1 SAASSLAIDLAKGT
15 GMTLCGFVRGGAMT
29 IYSHP
34 ERLH

>member
-1 SAASSLAIDLAKGT
+1 MDLAKGT

-29 IYSHP
+29 VYAHP